1 MSMFITSIVGQYK
14 PGRNQ
19 EQQECVR
26 GGVNLLAFEK
36 G

>member
-1 MSMFITSIVGQYK
+1 MSTFITPLVGQYK
-14 PGRNQ
+14 PGTNQ
-19 EQQECVR
+19 EKQECVR

>member
-1 MSMFITSIVGQYK
+1 MSMFITSRVGQYK
-14 PGRNQ
+14 PDNNQ
-19 EQQECVR
+19 EQQQCVR